1 MCMEC
6 THVALPRSSA
16 AAAAAGAAGKEMFGM
31 RRSVS
36 AHDVRD
42 RRRMRRCLSEPQIRC
57 SVNPA
62 KSKYSGGGTPG
73 VFQFPFSAGILVRS
87 FLFEETEYEE
97 VKVEGEEEEGKKKKK
112 GNWVEQLLKLRGV
125 WQERQSTKGEDL
137 VETKELE
144 EEAVCEVSYEED
156 ELEASTAVVDR
167 RSFSR
172 YLVPISW
179 ARMEIF
185 SRLAFLCNMAYVVPE
200 IKVCYLSN
208 FTNYIY
214 IS

>member
-1 MCMEC
+1 MAC
-6 THVALPRSSA
+6 TRVALPGSSA
-16 AAAAAGAAGKEMFGM
+16 SAAGAAAKEMFGM

-57 SVNPA
+57 SVNQA

-73 VFQFPFSAGILVRS
+73 VSQFPFSARMVQS
-87 FLFEETEYEE
+87 FLFEETQYEE
-97 VKVEGEEEEGKKKKK
+97 VKVEGEVEEGKKKKK
-112 GNWVEQLLKLRGV
+112 GNWVEQLLKLREL
-125 WQERQSTKGEDL
+125 WQERQSDKGEDH
-137 VETKELE
+137 VEAKELE

-167 RSFSR
+167 SSFSR

-179 ARMEIF
+179 ARMELF

-208 FTNYIY
+208 FTNYNY

>member
-1 MCMEC
+1 MAC
-6 THVALPRSSA
+6 THVALPGSL
-16 AAAAAGAAGKEMFGM
+16 AAAGAAGKEMFGM

-62 KSKYSGGGTPG
+62 KSKWWGGGTP
-73 VFQFPFSAGILVRS
+73 FPFSAGILDRS
-87 FLFEETEYEE
+87 FLLEETEYEE

-112 GNWVEQLLKLRGV
+112 GNWVGQLLKLREL
-125 WQERQSTKGEDL
+125 WQERQSTYKGEDR
-137 VETKELE
+137 VEAK
-144 EEAVCEVSYEED
+144 EAVCEVSYEED

-167 RSFSR
+167 SSFSR

-200 IKVCYLSN
+200 IKVGHLSN
-208 FTNYIY
+208 FTDYIC